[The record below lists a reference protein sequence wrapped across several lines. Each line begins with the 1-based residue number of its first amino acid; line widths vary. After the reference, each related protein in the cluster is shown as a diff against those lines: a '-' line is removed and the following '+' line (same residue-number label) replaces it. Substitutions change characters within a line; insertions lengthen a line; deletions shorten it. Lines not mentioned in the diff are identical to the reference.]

1 MDYFEVVQQRHSV
14 RSYKTDPVEPE
25 KLQQILEC
33 ARLAPTAANRQSF
46 KVVVVATEGNKEVLQ
61 HIYSKTWF
69 VNAPYLLCVCS
80 VPGKC
85 WVRSDKKSYSDVDA
99 AIVMDHMVLA
109 ATAQG
114 LGTCWVA
121 AFDVEAAQA
130 ILKLDDAWEP
140 IAFTPLGYP
149 TDATFKKVRK
159 PLEELVVY
167 ASSGLGDYE
176 MTGQTQFQLQKQQL
190 KSSLGRVEMVRKIHK
205 IISGN

>member
-14 RSYKTDPVEPE
+14 RSYKPDPVEPE
-25 KLQQILEC
+25 KLQRILEC
-33 ARLAPTAANRQSF
+33 ARLAPTAANRQAF
-46 KVVVVATEGNKEVLQ
+46 KVVVVATGGNKEALQ

-80 VPGKC
+80 VPGEC
-85 WVRSDKKSYSDVDA
+85 WVRSDKKRYSDVDA

-121 AFDVEAAQA
+121 AFDVEAARA

-149 TDATFKKVRK
+149 NDSTFKKVRK
-159 PLEELVVY
+159 PLEEVLVY
-167 ASSGLGDYE
+167 AGPDLGDYK
-176 MTGQTQFQLQKQQL
+176 MTARKQFQLQKQQL
-190 KSSLGRVEMVRKIHK
+190 KSSLGRVEVVRKMRR
-205 IISGN
+205 IITGN